1 MKEVRGVIFVWG
13 LCADTYT
20 NMISFQAL
28 RLAPPATAL
37 LVRDTTV
44 DIELAGVV
52 IPKGTLVKVDILSLH
67 YNANLWNNPTKFDP
81 ERFVEGGELDSMP
94 SAYAYLPFGGG
105 SRQCIG
111 K

>member
-1 MKEVRGVIFVWG
+1 
-13 LCADTYT
+13 
-20 NMISFQAL
+20 MIHFQAI
-28 RLAPPATAL
+28 RLAPPAMAL
-37 LVRDTTV
+37 LARDAKV
-44 DIELAGVV
+44 DTELAGVF
-52 IPKGTLVKVDILSLH
+52 IPKGTVIKVDILSLH

-111 K
+111 E